1 MKQMLRRRR
10 YGNTLNY
17 YNNHNIRLLQKYS
30 STLEKEEYTRV
41 DPVEHVL
48 LRPGMYVGATQRS
61 SRVMWLANQKMDFQ
75 LNILQITTCAISLAL
90 VLRDD
95 LIFYHV

>member
-30 STLEKEEYTRV
+30 STLEKEEYEIYIV
-41 DPVEHVL
+41 F
-48 LRPGMYVGATQRS
+48 
-61 SRVMWLANQKMDFQ
+61 K
-75 LNILQITTCAISLAL
+75 L
-90 VLRDD
+90 VKT
-95 LIFYHV
+95 VNV